1 MSFTF
6 DPFEG
11 DPLLSER
18 SGLARALP
26 GPRRRRALL
35 RQQQARLDA
44 ALAIL
49 GVVAD
54 RDGTAEVRA
63 ATVAVLQAFHAVLA
77 GPTDVD
83 DG

>member
-1 MSFTF
+1 MSFSF

-11 DPLLSER
+11 DELLSER

-44 ALAIL
+44 ALAVL
-49 GVVAD
+49 GVVVD
-54 RDGTAEVRA
+54 RDGTPEVRA
-63 ATVAVLQAFHAVLA
+63 ATVGVLRAFAAVLA
-77 GPTDVD
+77 GPTDAD